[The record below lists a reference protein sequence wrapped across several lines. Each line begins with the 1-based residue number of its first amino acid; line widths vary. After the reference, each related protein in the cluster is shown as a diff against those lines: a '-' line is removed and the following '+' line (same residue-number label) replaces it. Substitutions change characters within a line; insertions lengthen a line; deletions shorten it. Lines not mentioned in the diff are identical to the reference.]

1 MAVDPV
7 DPTNARTRSRLATVM
22 ATVYDA
28 TNIKAVIEAKRG
40 SLLSTVI
47 KGGVYLI
54 CGGLPFG
61 SRGGREICP
70 ARLGRQAKTLS
81 SEPRQGWAWRGYE
94 NNMSTTIAARPNVAA
109 AEFSYIEMMFP
120 ETLEP

>member
-40 SLLSTVI
+40 SLLLIVME
-47 KGGVYLI
+47 GGYLI
-54 CGGLPFG
+54 
-61 SRGGREICP
+61 
-70 ARLGRQAKTLS
+70 
-81 SEPRQGWAWRGYE
+81 
-94 NNMSTTIAARPNVAA
+94 
-109 AEFSYIEMMFP
+109 
-120 ETLEP
+120 